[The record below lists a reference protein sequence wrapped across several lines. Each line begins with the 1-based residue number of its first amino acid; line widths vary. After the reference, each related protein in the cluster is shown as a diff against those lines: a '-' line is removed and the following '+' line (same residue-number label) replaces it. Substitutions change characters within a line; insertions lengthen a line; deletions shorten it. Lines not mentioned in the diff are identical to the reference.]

1 MKTIKNILM
10 LATLLIAMQVNAQT
24 DKETTVKIINEQN
37 FIFNATSAMPMA
49 NQEVNNILNRMP
61 GGGGAG
67 MIQLSGSQ
75 YQLIVTKD
83 SIEAYLP
90 YYGRAYTATMD
101 PNDSGTKFKS
111 KQFKYKAD
119 KKKKGSWTIT
129 MDFKD
134 AKDTQRM
141 ILNVSENGY
150 ATLNVNNNNR
160 QPISFN
166 GYLSEPKE
174 KAKKIKD

>member
-1 MKTIKNILM
+1 M

-24 DKETTVKIINEQN
+24 DKETTVKLINEQN

-83 SIEAYLP
+83 SVEAYLP
-90 YYGRAYTATMD
+90 YYGRAYSATMD

-111 KQFKYKAD
+111 KDFKYKAD
-119 KKKKGSWTIT
+119 KRKKGSWIMT
-129 MDFKD
+129 MNFKD
-134 AKDTQRM
+134 AKDTQSM

-150 ATLNVNNNNR
+150 GTLIVNNNNR

-174 KAKKIKD
+174 KKK